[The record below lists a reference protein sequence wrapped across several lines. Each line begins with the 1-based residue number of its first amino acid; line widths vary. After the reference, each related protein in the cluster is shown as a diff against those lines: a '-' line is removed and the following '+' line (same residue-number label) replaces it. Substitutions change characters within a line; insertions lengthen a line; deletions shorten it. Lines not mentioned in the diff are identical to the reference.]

1 MWRIIALPVF
11 FASLLCFALH
21 LYSQEEKE
29 KLQIT
34 AEVKEAPGE
43 IQFAVSGTAQVPD
56 ESRVQISLLFAH
68 EKFDSRTV
76 IVTNKRFSVT
86 LGPYKKRYHSGN
98 YTIEAL
104 FEVYR
109 QIEPVRKQFADQSE
123 TMQEHKSVRV
133 GTPKKEKEEDRATAD
148 FYGKLIA
155 NAETLRSEMWTEYEA
170 AIKKQRYFKE
180 DEKKDKKFDEAAWRE
195 FVDGK
200 WRTSLKKDVD
210 AHKEYK
216 EGLLALKFPQA
227 VPNIE
232 MLFGALFQLSQN
244 LSTKVYKENKLPE
257 DPGDKTAPDWDGVT
271 FGAPTQ
277 DETIEKLRNS
287 IQKFVEAIQKKTDA
301 EYEGKE
307 PEGMVLV
314 PAGTFHMGSTEEQI
328 NKIVEEARKGFS
340 EDFKKIVSPDS
351 FRHNLRKA
359 KDVYVKAFYIDK
371 YEVTNREYKKFVDA
385 ANHKEPDSWDGAQ
398 IPQGK
403 EDCPVVKVTL
413 QDAQE
418 YAKWANKRLPTEAEW
433 EKAARGSKDR
443 RGYPWGDT
451 YSKGKANL
459 WETGE
464 KRGDFKRVGSHPE
477 DKSPYGCYDMCGNV
491 SEWTADTITITDDP
505 HHAGVQ
511 PVIRGGSY
519 LDDPFESRCD
529 FVHWL
534 AADEK
539 FYSLGFR
546 CAKDVEE

>member
-1 MWRIIALPVF
+1 MWRIIALPAF
-11 FASLLCFALH
+11 FASLLCLALH

-56 ESRVQISLLFAH
+56 ESRVQISLLFAR
-68 EKFDSRTV
+68 ERFDSRTV
-76 IVTNKRFSVT
+76 IVTNKKFSVT
-86 LGPYKKRYHSGN
+86 LGPYKKRYLSGN

-109 QIEPVRKQFADQSE
+109 QIEPVRKQFTDQSE
-123 TMQEHKSVRV
+123 MMLEHKSVRV
-133 GTPKKEKEEDRATAD
+133 GTPKKEKEEDKATAD

-155 NAETLRSEMWTEYEA
+155 NAETLRSKMWTEYEA
-170 AIKKQRYFKE
+170 AIKKQRYFKGE
-180 DEKKDKKFDEAAWRE
+180 EFDKDAWRDFVDKKWR
-195 FVDGK
+195 D
-200 WRTSLKKDVD
+200 SLKKDVD

-227 VPNIE
+227 VPDIE
-232 MLFGALFQLSQN
+232 MLFGALFKLSQD
-244 LSTKVYKENKLPE
+244 LSVKVYKENKLPE
-257 DPGDKTAPDWDGVT
+257 DPGDITDPDRGGMI
-271 FGAPTQ
+271 FGAPAR
-277 DETIEKLRNS
+277 DETIQKLKDS
-287 IQKFVEAIQKKTDA
+287 IGKLVEAILKKTDA

-307 PEGMVLV
+307 PEGMILV
-314 PAGTFHMGSTEEQI
+314 PAGIFHMGSTEEQI
-328 NKIVEEARKGFS
+328 NKVVEEARKGFS
-340 EDFKKIVSPDS
+340 EAFKKIVGPDS

-359 KDVYVKAFYIDK
+359 QEVYVKAFYIDK

-385 ANHKEPDSWDGAQ
+385 TSHKTPDSWDGAQ

-413 QDAQE
+413 RDAQE

-443 RGYPWGDT
+443 RNYPWGDT

-477 DKSPYGCYDMCGNV
+477 DKSPYGCFDMCGNV
-491 SEWTADTITITDDP
+491 SEWTADTMTITDDP

-519 LDDPFESRCD
+519 LDAPFESRCD